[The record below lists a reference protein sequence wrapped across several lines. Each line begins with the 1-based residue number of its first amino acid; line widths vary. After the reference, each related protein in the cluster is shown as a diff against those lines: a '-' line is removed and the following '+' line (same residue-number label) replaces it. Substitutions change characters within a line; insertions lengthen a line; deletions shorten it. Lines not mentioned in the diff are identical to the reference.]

1 MNSSRLSS
9 REWGERI
16 LLALFFAI
24 VGLTLTAI
32 LSPFTPML
40 DKRTLGY
47 LGRIGLTFLLAIAIL
62 IMKKTGIFAKYLQIV
77 QGLFIM
83 SLSIT
88 LIWVFGMFILESL
101 PLNENSI
108 LGYVL
113 PKIQDMVIVYVM
125 VLFFTRVFGNS
136 FGSVFIQKG
145 NLKLGLWIGIIAF
158 LVAAA
163 GSIPMAKLL
172 FNATNLTLDRVVSWA
187 PYILI
192 FVLANAAM
200 EELLFRG
207 LFLKKL
213 EPFYGKFLSNFLI
226 ALIFTGLHG
235 MATYTSDKYI
245 FLAVLLPL
253 ALLWGYVMQ
262 KTDGIW
268 GSILFHAGMDIP
280 IMLGIFSNF

>member
-1 MNSSRLSS
+1 MKSSQLSP

-16 LLALFFAI
+16 LLVLFFAI
-24 VGLTLTAI
+24 VGLTLTAV

-40 DKRTLGY
+40 ENRTLGY
-47 LGRIGLTFLLAIAIL
+47 LGRIGLTSLLAIFIW
-62 IMKKTGIFAKYLQIV
+62 IIKKTGFCGKYLQIV

-88 LIWVFGMFILESL
+88 LIWVFGMFVLNSL
-101 PLNENSI
+101 PLDEKSI
-108 LGYVL
+108 PGYVI
-113 PKIQDMVIVYVM
+113 PKIQDLIIVYLV
-125 VLFFTRVFGNS
+125 VLFFTRFFGNNFAS
-136 FGSVFIQKG
+136 IFLQKG
-145 NLKLGLWIGIIAF
+145 NLKLGLWIGIGTF
-158 LVAAA
+158 LAAAA
-163 GSIPMAKLL
+163 GSIPMSKLL
-172 FNATNLTLDRVVSWA
+172 FNATNLTTDRIISWA
-187 PYILI
+187 PGILI

-200 EELLFRG
+200 EEMLFRG

-213 EPFYGKFLSNFLI
+213 EPFYGKFLSNFFI

-235 MATYTSDKYI
+235 MATYTSDNYI
-245 FLAVLLPL
+245 FLAVVFPL

-262 KTDGIW
+262 KTGSIW

>member
-113 PKIQDMVIVYVM
+113 PKVQDMVIVYVV
-125 VLFFTRVFGNS
+125 VLFFTRIFGNS

-172 FNATNLTLDRVVSWA
+172 FNATNLTLDRIVSWA
-187 PYILI
+187 PYIVI

-245 FLAVLLPL
+245 FLAILLPL

-262 KTDGIW
+262 KTDSIW

>member
-113 PKIQDMVIVYVM
+113 PKVQDMVIVYVV

-172 FNATNLTLDRVVSWA
+172 FNATNLTLDRIVSWA
-187 PYILI
+187 PYIVI
-192 FVLANAAM
+192 FVLANATM

-245 FLAVLLPL
+245 FLTILLPL

-262 KTDGIW
+262 KTDSIW

>member
-113 PKIQDMVIVYVM
+113 PKVQDMVIVYVV

-235 MATYTSDKYI
+235 MATYTSDKFI

-262 KTDGIW
+262 KTDSIW